1 MQILDLFSG
10 IGGFSL
16 GFESANF
23 KDYDF
28 LRLPTKQE
36 SVNDGFFKTTAFCEI
51 DINCHKVLKKHWAD
65 APIFNDVTKITK
77 DDLAPLGK
85 IDIITGGFPCQDLSR
100 AGKR

>member
-28 LRLPTKQE
+28 
-36 SVNDGFFKTTAFCEI
+36 
-51 DINCHKVLKKHWAD
+51 
-65 APIFNDVTKITK
+65 
-77 DDLAPLGK
+77 
-85 IDIITGGFPCQDLSR
+85 
-100 AGKR
+100 

>member
-28 LRLPTKQE
+28 LKLPAEQE
-36 SVNDGFFKTTAFCEI
+36 SVSDGFFKTTAFCEI
-51 DINCHKVLKKHWAD
+51 DIKFKIYAIFIFYKIKYSDIL
-65 APIFNDVTKITK
+65 IFNILFFIKIK
-77 DDLAPLGK
+77 
-85 IDIITGGFPCQDLSR
+85 
-100 AGKR
+100 